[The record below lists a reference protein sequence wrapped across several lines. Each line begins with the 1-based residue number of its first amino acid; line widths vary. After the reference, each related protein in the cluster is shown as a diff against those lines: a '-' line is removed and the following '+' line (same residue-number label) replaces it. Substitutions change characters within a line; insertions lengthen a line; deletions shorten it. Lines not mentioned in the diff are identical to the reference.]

1 MYIEKKQVSFIKLD
15 NSKALRVDKSDY
27 LLAYIEK
34 HRQDIYNIMGVPKEL
49 FECKESSE
57 ATNRVQMKVFKQAQS
72 EYICDTIEGIIS
84 LNEEIK

>member
-34 HRQDIYNIMGVPKEL
+34 HRQDIFKAVAVPIEL
-49 FECKESSE
+49 FNCKESSY
-57 ATNRVQMKVFKQAQS
+57 AINIVQMKVFKQAQS
-72 EYICDTIEGIIS
+72 EYICDIIEGIIS
-84 LNEEIK
+84 LNE